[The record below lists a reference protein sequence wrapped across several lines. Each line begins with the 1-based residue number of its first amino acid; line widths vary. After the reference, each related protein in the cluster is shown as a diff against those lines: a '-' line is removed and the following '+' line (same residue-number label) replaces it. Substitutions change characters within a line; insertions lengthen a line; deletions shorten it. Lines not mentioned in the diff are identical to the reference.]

1 MLTHLADFDGKTG
14 QNRVLLMPP
23 SIAFTPLADRFKI
36 GDRVWL
42 TDGRIAAQGTLVHDS
57 FHGMLG
63 EPDWETLI
71 RVELVTLPPW
81 PEIVFSGDAIFHRVL
96 TGVQAML
103 VTVEGDLRVFWHE
116 DFPHCFVAV
125 SGEDLTETIAKE
137 LGVSTAKFSELDPKL
152 GRVRIT
158 IERLEEKTDGK

>member
-103 VTVEGDLRVFWHE
+103 VTVEGRLDII
-116 DFPHCFVAV
+116 DPGSGSPCCFVQIDGTPLAV
-125 SGEDLTETIAKE
+125 ILHEK
-137 LGVSTAKFSELDPKL
+137 LGVHAINYPYKPVV
-152 GRVRIT
+152 RVRIT